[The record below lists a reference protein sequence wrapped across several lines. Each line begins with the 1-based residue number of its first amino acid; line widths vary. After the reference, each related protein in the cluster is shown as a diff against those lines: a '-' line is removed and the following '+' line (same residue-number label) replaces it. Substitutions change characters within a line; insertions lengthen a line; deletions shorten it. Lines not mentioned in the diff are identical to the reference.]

1 MHGFLRSITKTVTD
15 SLRWVLL
22 QHTRGGVA
30 WFTWYGCGF
39 VILPVCISVNC
50 KNEHAYARSAIMNT

>member
-1 MHGFLRSITKTVTD
+1 MVYVVRV
-15 SLRWVLL
+15 R
-22 QHTRGGVA
+22 R
-30 WFTWYGCGF
+30 F